1 MIFLSVAIAVCA
13 MLFCCCCLRFVSFYL
28 NFANELFIR
37 LYCGLNV
44 NSWIKTIC
52 LYLHFS
58 WTYSYYWLK
67 CIFLLVCS
75 ADDDDDSFFSFFLCD
90 DCNFFGCCCVCA
102 VVLVLLPAGWL
113 ATLPAPCWAFDIS
126 FAIQQQI
133 AEYFHAIAFLVWVF
147 CRGPVHI
154 DSADYHFEHLRLE
167 PFFCR
172 ASELFYKYIFY
183 GFILNKLICI

>member
-13 MLFCCCCLRFVSFYL
+13 MLLCCCCLRFVSFYL

-75 ADDDDDSFFSFFLCD
+75 ADDDDDSFLQFLLVRWLYFFWLLLRLC
-90 DCNFFGCCCVCA
+90 GSISA
-102 VVLVLLPAGWL
+102 AGWL
-113 ATLPAPCWAFDIS
+113 ATLPAPCWALDIS

-167 PFFCR
+167 PF
-172 ASELFYKYIFY
+172 S
-183 GFILNKLICI
+183 